1 MKNVLNGIGITKK
14 AGIGSALVMEES
26 KATAYTAHS
35 GSATEE
41 TEIYMQAVRRF
52 VSDTKKRS
60 EELAGTVGYETVAD
74 ILNSHIGLV
83 CDVQFDEDVRN
94 LLASSKETAMSAV
107 SKVCDNYIDMFSHMD
122 NEVLKLRAEDFSDIK
137 RQLVEILTRTSDD
150 SYGTQGDLDNSLQ
163 DASKVVIV
171 ARNLQ
176 PSQTAGLDREKVAGI
191 VTECGS
197 ATSHAAILV
206 RAKGIPAVFGV
217 CDATRLVHD
226 GDIVVVDGINEC
238 VYINPEENVVN
249 ELSGEPECLS
259 EKESELM
266 KYAEAEVYADDKTKV
281 HTMINIDCVD
291 EIKDAM
297 HTACDGVGLFR
308 TEYLFM
314 NRNEAPSVARQFEIY
329 KTAAERCR
337 GKILTIRLIDVGGD
351 KQVPYMTRSM
361 EDNPALGLRG
371 IRLAMAKDSVL
382 KDQLRA
388 ILMASAYGHIRIM
401 IPMVSCI
408 SELRYVKNAVV
419 DIKNRLA
426 DEHIAYDGSIKTG
439 IMVETPSAV
448 MMADVLAKEADFFS
462 IGTNDLTQYMMAS
475 DRGNASVGY
484 LSRVY
489 APAVLRAIKR
499 VIDCGTDAGIDVSMC
514 GEAAGDAYLTA
525 LLLGMGLRSFSMSE
539 TALPNIKKV
548 MLDTDID
555 EAKALWSRVADMKTA
570 DEVYQVL
577 SKCG

>member
-14 AGIGSALVMEES
+14 AGIGSALVLEES
-26 KATAYTAHS
+26 KEPEYIVHS
-35 GSATEE
+35 GSVSEE
-41 TEIYMQAVRRF
+41 TGIYMQAVRRF
-52 VSDTKKRS
+52 VSDTKKMS
-60 EELAGTVGYETVAD
+60 DELVGTVGYETAAD

-94 LLASSKETAMSAV
+94 LIVNSKETAVSAV
-107 SKVCDNYIDMFSHMD
+107 SKVCDNYIDIFSHMD

-137 RQLVEILTRTSDD
+137 RQLVEILTRTYDD
-150 SYGTQGDLDNSLQ
+150 SYGTQGDVNSSAQ
-163 DASKVVIV
+163 NASKVVIV
-171 ARNLQ
+171 ARDLQ
-176 PSQTAGLDREKVAGI
+176 PSQTAGLDKDKVAGI

-197 ATSHAAILV
+197 TTSHVAILV

-217 CDATRLVHD
+217 SDATRLVLD

-238 VYINPEENVVN
+238 VYINPEENAVN
-249 ELSGEPECLS
+249 ELGDKMERLS

-266 KYAEAEVYADDKTKV
+266 KYAEVKVYADDKTRV
-281 HTMINIDCVD
+281 HTMINIDCVE
-291 EIKDAM
+291 EIKDAW
-297 HTACDGVGLFR
+297 HNVCDGVGLFR

-314 NRNEAPSVARQFEIY
+314 NRNEAPSVAKQFEIY
-329 KTAAERCR
+329 KTAAERCK

-351 KQVPYMTRSM
+351 KQVPYMTQSI

-401 IPMVSCI
+401 LPMVSCI
-408 SELRYVKNAVV
+408 SELRYVKNVIE
-419 DIKNRLA
+419 DIKHKLA
-426 DEHIAYDGSIKTG
+426 NEHIAYDEFIKTG

-484 LSRVY
+484 LSKVY

-499 VIDCGTDAGIDVSMC
+499 VIDCGTDAGIEVSMC

-539 TALPNIKKV
+539 AALPNIKKA

-555 EAKALWSRVADMKTA
+555 EAKALWLRVADMKTA

-577 SKCG
+577 SKCV